1 MAMFMKEIGKMIKL
15 MVTEFII
22 ILMVLIMKGNGRMIF
37 RMGMESKHGRI
48 IPDMKDFTK
57 KEKR

>member
-1 MAMFMKEIGKMIKL
+1 MKEIGKMIKL
-15 MVTEFII
+15 MVMEFII

-48 IPDMKDFTK
+48 IPDMKDITK